1 MGVLDFLKKI
11 KNIRL
16 LPPRDKEFY
25 RLFDETVDNLIDAS
39 SMLIELFDA
48 PVGER
53 PIIGIRIETGLT
65 RCNRINESIEDL
77 LNRSQQPPFDRSE
90 ISQFNDDAF
99 RIMKHINHAA
109 NRYVIYD
116 FPTSDKEMREL
127 APIIHQACE
136 EIAKAVKAL
145 PHDRRIEPYFRA
157 VDRLETQA
165 DEIYHEG
172 LRRRFQEIRTDRIS
186 LEKRINEV
194 TDSNCVA
201 ALLPIITANVEYT
214 RHAAVF
220 FILRQVYEELERS
233 IDACTELTGT
243 LRRLVAENV

>member
-1 MGVLDFLKKI
+1 MDLLVSFKKI

-25 RLFDETVDNLIDAS
+25 KLFDETVDNLIDAS
-39 SMLIELFDA
+39 SMLVKLFHS
-48 PVGER
+48 PVAER
-53 PIIGIRIETGLT
+53 PVISRKIETSLT
-65 RCNRINESIEDL
+65 HCNRINESIEDL

-90 ISQFNDDAF
+90 ISQFNDDTF

-136 EIAKAVKAL
+136 EIAKAVKSL

-172 LRRRFQEIRTDRIS
+172 LRRRFHEIRTDRIN
-186 LEKRINEV
+186 LENLIKSIEDAGHTGN
-194 TDSNCVA
+194 
-201 ALLPIITANVEYT
+201 LLPVIKANVEYT

>member
-1 MGVLDFLKKI
+1 MGALDFLKKI
-11 KNIRL
+11 KNIRF

-25 RLFDETVDNLIDAS
+25 RLFDETMANLIEAS
-39 SMLIELFDA
+39 RMLVQLFDA
-48 PVGER
+48 ELSER
-53 PIIGIRIETGLT
+53 EVISNKIETCIT
-65 RCNRINESIEDL
+65 TCNRINESIEDL

-99 RIMKHINHAA
+99 RIMKHVNHAA

-127 APIIHQACE
+127 APLILMACE
-136 EIAKAVKAL
+136 EIDKAVKAL

-157 VDRLETQA
+157 VDHLETQA
-165 DEIYHEG
+165 DEIYHQG
-172 LRRRFQEIRTDRIS
+172 LRRRFQEIRADRIN
-186 LEKRINEV
+186 LQNRIKQAE
-194 TDSNCVA
+194 TPGGQPE
-201 ALLPIITANVEYT
+201 LLPIIKANVEYT

-233 IDACTELTGT
+233 MDACTELTGT

>member
-1 MGVLDFLKKI
+1 MGVLDLLKKI

-25 RLFDETVDNLIDAS
+25 KLFDETVDNLIDAS
-39 SMLIELFDA
+39 SMLVKLFHS
-48 PVGER
+48 PVAER
-53 PIIGIRIETGLT
+53 PVISRKIETYLT
-65 RCNRINESIEDL
+65 HCNRINESIEDL

-90 ISQFNDDAF
+90 ISQFNDDTF

-136 EIAKAVKAL
+136 EIAKAVKSL

-172 LRRRFQEIRTDRIS
+172 LRRRFHEIRTDRIN
-186 LEKRINEV
+186 LENLIKSIEDAGHTGN
-194 TDSNCVA
+194 
-201 ALLPIITANVEYT
+201 LLPVIKANVEYT

>member
-1 MGVLDFLKKI
+1 MGVLDFLKRV

-48 PVGER
+48 PVAER
-53 PIIGIRIETGLT
+53 PIISRKIETCLT
-65 RCNRINESIEDL
+65 HCNRINESIEDL

-90 ISQFNDDAF
+90 ISQFNDDTF

-136 EIAKAVKAL
+136 EITKAVKAL

-172 LRRRFQEIRTDRIS
+172 LRRIN
-186 LEKRINEV
+186 LENLIKSIEDAGH
-194 TDSNCVA
+194 TGE
-201 ALLPIITANVEYT
+201 LLPVIKANVEYT